1 MSLYSSIMKA
11 ETLAFF
17 VHSFIHSFIYLLHF
31 NLAVFPICDICM
43 LSINNYDSHTGQWNT
58 CDTLK
63 NPKKTCQRWWESN
76 HTLHEE
82 NVGLPRSVQAARISS
97 TSMNLLL
104 YWRIKTRI
112 IHKLYNTLTT
122 HGCVRVVHQSR
133 ATRSQVWHRSKKK
146 KTEYNRI
153 RVAQFQQPGSWFLNR
168 VISQLTTDKW
178 ILKYSGHS
186 NLMGLNV

>member
-1 MSLYSSIMKA
+1 MTVTLVN
-11 ETLAFF
+11 ETPVILWK
-17 VHSFIHSFIYLLHF
+17 I
-31 NLAVFPICDICM
+31 
-43 LSINNYDSHTGQWNT
+43 Q
-58 CDTLK
+58 
-63 NPKKTCQRWWESN
+63 KTCQRWWENN

-82 NVGLPRSVQAARISS
+82 NVGLPRSVRAARISS

-122 HGCVRVVHQSR
+122 HGCVRVAHQSR

-186 NLMGLNV
+186 NLIYSLFRTYAAITDRSDYFKKVKKNKNKIQ